1 MEVGVTFTDSEL
13 LQKVANRDQ
22 HAFIILYDRYSSL
35 VSRRAKFVLRS
46 NLLAEEVLQDVMLV
60 LWEKAQTL
68 SNDTQIPAFLTT
80 VTKNRCFEVLRRQV
94 TQARANAEATKN
106 WKASHNETQDSLMLA
121 ETRRMLNAGIDQLP
135 PQQKAVY
142 RLCKEEGM
150 KYEDVARQLNLSVE
164 TVRSHMK
171 HALRFLRNFMSEHT
185 DIATLA
191 VMLKIFF

>member
-1 MEVGVTFTDSEL
+1 
-13 LQKVANRDQ
+13 
-22 HAFIILYDRYSSL
+22 
-35 VSRRAKFVLRS
+35 
-46 NLLAEEVLQDVMLV
+46 
-60 LWEKAQTL
+60 
-68 SNDTQIPAFLTT
+68 
-80 VTKNRCFEVLRRQV
+80 
-94 TQARANAEATKN
+94 
-106 WKASHNETQDSLMLA
+106 MLA
-121 ETRRMLNAGIDQLP
+121 ETRKMLNAGIDQLP

-142 RLCKEEGM
+142 LLCKEEGM